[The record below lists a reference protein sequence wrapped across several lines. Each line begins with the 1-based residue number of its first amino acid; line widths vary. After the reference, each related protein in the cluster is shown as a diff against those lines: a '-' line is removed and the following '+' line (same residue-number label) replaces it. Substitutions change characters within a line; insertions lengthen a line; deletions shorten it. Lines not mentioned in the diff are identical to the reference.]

1 MKRALLL
8 LTAVLLPAVL
18 GAQTA
23 DLDRIAGAD
32 FSPLLITE
40 TPPDSLSV
48 AETVMYTVNKQLTGR
63 CYFDP
68 PCYLYFG
75 QAVRTLGPVSGT
87 LSTLDHIIRCS
98 RIGTARIHFDP
109 TDPYIHEGPEAYLP
123 ERRRR

>member
-1 MKRALLL
+1 MTRLLPLLLALLL
-8 LTAVLLPAVL
+8 PLSL
-18 GAQTA
+18 GAQATDRDLIA
-23 DLDRIAGAD
+23 DAD
-32 FSPLLITE
+32 FSSLLSRE
-40 TPPDSLSV
+40 TRPDSLSV
-48 AETVMYTVNKQLTGR
+48 AEKLMFTVNQQLTGR

-75 QAVRTLGPVSGT
+75 QAVRTLGIVSGT

-109 TDPYIHEGPEAYLP
+109 ADPFIHEGPEVYLP